1 MAELL
6 NVGFTYSCRTSF
18 SNKEGKSP
26 IVLRIAF
33 RGERRDIFTGL
44 YCFQKDWDASSKKL
58 FRSDKS
64 ASSLNKNLEMILQSA
79 KNSFDEMKFSRQIFT
94 IDELVDKIK
103 GIEEQLPPTSRYCR

>member
-6 NVGFTYSCRTSF
+6 NIGFTFSCRTSF
-18 SNKEGKSP
+18 TNKVGKSP

-44 YCFQKDWDASSKKL
+44 YCFPKDWDASAKRI
-58 FRSDKS
+58 FRSDKT

-79 KNSFDEMKFSRQIFT
+79 QNSFDEFKFSKQGFT
-94 IDELVDKIK
+94 IYRNYIRKLIHRTTK
-103 GIEEQLPPTSRYCR
+103 S